1 VSKRIL
7 VIDDDEAIR
16 KLFVLTLEDTLC
28 QVDTAKSGEQ
38 GIELEQKTR
47 YDLVFLDL
55 KMPGLNGVETLRRLW
70 EIDPGVPIYIIT
82 AFHKEFLDEL
92 GSAAEDGISFEIL
105 HKPFGADEINL
116 LVRSVLE
123 GSVGFQQ
130 QEECHI

>member
-1 VSKRIL
+1 MSKRIL
-7 VIDDDEAIR
+7 VIDDEETIR
-16 KLFVLTLEDTLC
+16 KLFVATLEDTPYE
-28 QVDTAKSGEQ
+28 VDTASSGEQ

-70 EIDPGVPIYIIT
+70 ELDPGVPIYIIT
-82 AFHKEFLDEL
+82 AFHKEFFDQL

-130 QEECHI
+130 

>member
-1 VSKRIL
+1 MSKRIL
-7 VIDDDEAIR
+7 VIDDEETIR
-16 KLFVLTLEDTLC
+16 KLFVEALKDTPYE
-28 QVDTAKSGEQ
+28 VDTASSGEQ
-38 GIELEQKTR
+38 GIGLEQKTR

-70 EIDPGVPIYIIT
+70 ELDPGVSVYITT
-82 AFHKEFLDEL
+82 AFHKEFLDQL

-130 QEECHI
+130 

>member
-1 VSKRIL
+1 MSKRIL
-7 VIDDDEAIR
+7 VIDDEETIR
-16 KLFVLTLEDTLC
+16 KLFVAALKDTSYE
-28 QVDTAKSGEQ
+28 VDTANSGEQ
-38 GIELEQKTR
+38 GIGLEQKTR

-70 EIDPGVPIYIIT
+70 ELDPGVPVYIIT

-105 HKPFGADEINL
+105 HKPFGVDEINL

-130 QEECHI
+130 